1 MTVREVANATGVP
14 LMTVYNH
21 VRRGDL
27 FAEKRGPH
35 GGQWYILPGEVLS
48 WSAWLWGEG
57 RVKMFPPEYT
67 LRFIRDFDLR

>member
-1 MTVREVANATGVP
+1 MTVREVSHATGVP

-35 GGQWYILPGEVLS
+35 GGRWYILPGEVLA

-57 RVKMFPPEYT
+57 RILMFPPAYT
-67 LRFIRDFDLR
+67 RKFINEFDLR